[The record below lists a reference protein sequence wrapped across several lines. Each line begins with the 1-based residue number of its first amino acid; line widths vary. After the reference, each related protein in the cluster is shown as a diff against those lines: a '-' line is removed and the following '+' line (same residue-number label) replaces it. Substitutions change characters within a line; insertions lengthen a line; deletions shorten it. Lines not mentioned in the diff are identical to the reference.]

1 MKKKESERFEK
12 LLLAKRAELLKE
24 MGLLKKA
31 ALDTTI
37 KDSTGDLSSYSYHM
51 ADQGTDAMEREKAF
65 LFASKGGRLLY
76 HIDEALRRIKD
87 KSYGKCQGCGKQI
100 SMARL
105 EAVPHARFCI
115 ACKEKEEQK
124 KAEES

>member
-1 MKKKESERFEK
+1 
-12 LLLAKRAELLKE
+12 

-31 ALDTTI
+31 ILDTTI
-37 KDSTGDLSSYSYHM
+37 KDSTGDISSYSYHM

-65 LFASKGGRLLY
+65 LFASKSGRLLY

-87 KSYGKCQGCGKQI
+87 KSYGKCMVCGKQI
-100 SMARL
+100 SQARL

-115 ACKEKEEQK
+115 SCKEKEERK
-124 KAEES
+124 KTEEK